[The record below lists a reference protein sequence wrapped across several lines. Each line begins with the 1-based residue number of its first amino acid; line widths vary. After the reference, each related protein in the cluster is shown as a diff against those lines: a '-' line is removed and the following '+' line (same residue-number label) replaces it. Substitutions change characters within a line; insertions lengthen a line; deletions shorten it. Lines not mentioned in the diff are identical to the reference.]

1 MHMHTQTF
9 LYLCQQQ
16 TCVQTHTCSTYCK
29 YFIKFLF
36 FASAVL
42 YNFCK
47 VSGESYMRSS
57 KNMLRMHVHGI
68 LVSML
73 CIVLCGKASAVEQMF
88 AITVVNA
95 NGNVFAIDGADK
107 PILNILRSGVYTFD
121 QSHSSNAGH
130 QIAFKD
136 STGTS
141 YTTGVT
147 TTGTPGTSGAQ
158 TVFTVDVDAPDNL
171 LYYCVAHGN
180 SMGNTILVASSTP
193 PETTPPETPLET
205 TPEETTPP
213 PSTETAPET
222 TPEVTTA
229 QETTPSTETT
239 PEVTTAQDTTP
250 STETTPEVTTPST
263 ETTPQETTPPTETT
277 SPETTP
283 PETTTTP
290 TETTPPPPPP
300 EVTTTHEETTPS
312 AETTPRETTT
322 QEPTPPPSTETT
334 PQETTTQET
343 TPSTETTPQETTTQ
357 ETTPQ
362 ETTTQETTPS
372 TETTPSE
379 TTPPTE
385 TTSPET
391 TPSETTPPET
401 PPETSSALE
410 TTHPPETSSA
420 LETTHPPE
428 TSSAL
433 ETTQA
438 PFTTPVP
445 ANFEPLIC
453 VGCPAGFFLSRE
465 TLNCTQCPP
474 GSGTHKYSNASSAEQ
489 CMCLPGFS
497 NTSNTFNTS
506 NNTPNTSETCVLC
519 PAGSYKETL
528 GNVSCTSCP
537 ANSTT
542 PFSGET
548 NATQCVCNAGF
559 KENRT
564 SSFVSSSLMSS
575 SVQPSTTN
583 NRNWINLLSCN
594 KTSVSKFANI
604 QQYNAAGGYWQTAP
618 TKDADVLSLEDV
630 DISISASFK
639 NFMRL
644 QVVGWGSVCFFV
656 LCIDTGSIGSRAQP
670 GG

>member
-1 MHMHTQTF
+1 
-9 LYLCQQQ
+9 
-16 TCVQTHTCSTYCK
+16 
-29 YFIKFLF
+29 
-36 FASAVL
+36 
-42 YNFCK
+42 
-47 VSGESYMRSS
+47 MRSS
-57 KNMLRMHVHGI
+57 KNMPRMRVHGI

-73 CIVLCGKASAVEQMF
+73 WSVLCGKASAVEQVF

-95 NGNVFAIDGADK
+95 NGNVFAIDAVNK

-121 QSHSSNAGH
+121 QSDYSNAGH

-136 STGTS
+136 SAGTS

-193 PETTPPETPLET
+193 
-205 TPEETTPP
+205 
-213 PSTETAPET
+213 
-222 TPEVTTA
+222 
-229 QETTPSTETT
+229 
-239 PEVTTAQDTTP
+239 
-250 STETTPEVTTPST
+250 
-263 ETTPQETTPPTETT
+263 
-277 SPETTP
+277 PETTP

-343 TPSTETTPQETTTQ
+343 TPSTETTPQETT
-357 ETTPQ
+357 
-362 ETTTQETTPS
+362 PS

-420 LETTHPPE
+420 LETT
-428 TSSAL
+428 
-433 ETTQA
+433 QA

-445 ANFEPLIC
+445 ANFEPLTC
-453 VGCPAGFFLSRE
+453 VGCAAGFFLSRE
-465 TLNCTQCPP
+465 TLNCTQCPH
-474 GSGTHKYSNASSAEQ
+474 GSGTHEYSNASSAEQ
-489 CMCLPGFS
+489 CM
-497 NTSNTFNTS
+497 
-506 NNTPNTSETCVLC
+506 
-519 PAGSYKETL
+519 
-528 GNVSCTSCP
+528 
-537 ANSTT
+537 
-542 PFSGET
+542 
-548 NATQCVCNAGF
+548 
-559 KENRT
+559 
-564 SSFVSSSLMSS
+564 
-575 SVQPSTTN
+575 
-583 NRNWINLLSCN
+583 
-594 KTSVSKFANI
+594 
-604 QQYNAAGGYWQTAP
+604 
-618 TKDADVLSLEDV
+618 
-630 DISISASFK
+630 
-639 NFMRL
+639 
-644 QVVGWGSVCFFV
+644 
-656 LCIDTGSIGSRAQP
+656 
-670 GG
+670 